1 MGYYHCSRCGDII
14 ANTFNYCPCQELMDL
29 EYKPTPENIV
39 LSKEL
44 DAIVTASI
52 KYILEKD
59 LPAMKQM
66 TRLQFWF
73 RKAYDQGKI
82 DSIKT
87 ATIEDLK
94 QNEHVQGLLE
104 DLKFYANL
112 DNWEVS
118 AIDELCTVKTKLTK
132 DKESFGECEQPGL
145 ASKLV
150 LYGGKRA
157 RARLQEWE

>member
-1 MGYYHCSRCGDII
+1 MICNCS
-14 ANTFNYCPCQELMDL
+14 YCNSDPDREYEYLM
-29 EYKPTPENIV
+29 KN
-39 LSKEL
+39 KEE
-44 DAIVTASI
+44 IEI
-52 KYILEKD
+52 
-59 LPAMKQM
+59 
-66 TRLQFWF
+66 
-73 RKAYDQGKI
+73 
-82 DSIKT
+82 IKT

-94 QNEHVQGLLE
+94 QNHHVQELLE